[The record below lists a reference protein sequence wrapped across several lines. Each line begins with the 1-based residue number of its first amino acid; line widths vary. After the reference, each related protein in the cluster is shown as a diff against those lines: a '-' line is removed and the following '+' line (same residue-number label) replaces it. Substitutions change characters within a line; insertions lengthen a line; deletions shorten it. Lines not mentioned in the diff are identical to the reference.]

1 MTQKAI
7 KIKITMGNNGG
18 GAHKQSA
25 GRTAEMPH
33 AETVIRPNYQGISVI
48 LLIGLV
54 LFGGGWLIFSPDAAT
69 ESRDQALVQQVQP
82 VDDDV
87 VSSREPVVATQN
99 SSQASPS
106 PAAIAET
113 IKQDKEE
120 QQDKEDERLVVS
132 EPAIVDRE
140 KVQPSPI
147 KESAEFVEQKR
158 EKSAVSPVP
167 VRETAT
173 TATVRAGTPQDPRV
187 SRAQFTHGVLKREPV
202 DRLTR
207 FSLSSL
213 DTDSV
218 KLYFFSELRNL
229 KGQTV
234 VHRWLYEDDEVA
246 KVKFRVGGNRW
257 RVYSSKNISAN
268 KEGTWSVVINDEQGN
283 ELYRGRL
290 LTE

>member
-18 GAHKQSA
+18 GAHKQSLRRA
-25 GRTAEMPH
+25 AETPR
-33 AETVIRPNYQGISVI
+33 AETVIRPNYRGISVI

-54 LFGGGWLIFSPDAAT
+54 LFGGGWLIFSPDKVV
-69 ESRDQALVQQVQP
+69 EPRDQALNQQVQS
-82 VDDDV
+82 VGGDV
-87 VSSREPVVATQN
+87 VSSQKSPVIATQD
-99 SSQASPS
+99 SHHASPV
-106 PAAIAET
+106 AAM
-113 IKQDKEE
+113 
-120 QQDKEDERLVVS
+120 EDQAIESDRLGERIVVS
-132 EPAIVDRE
+132 VDQKKMLPPPTVEPAER
-140 KVQPSPI
+140 
-147 KESAEFVEQKR
+147 VEQKKKKEPVALPVVPAETMSPTTVQA
-158 EKSAVSPVP
+158 EKPS
-167 VRETAT
+167 
-173 TATVRAGTPQDPRV
+173 DPRV

-202 DRLTR
+202 DSLTR

-218 KLYFFSELRNL
+218 KLYFFSELKNL

-234 VHRWLYEDDEVA
+234 VHRWLYENDEVA